1 MSSTIRLATRKSAL
15 ALAQSRQVAR
25 LLESLEPGLRVEEVQ
40 VVTQGDR
47 VQDRSLA
54 EIGGKG
60 LFVAEVEAA
69 LAEGRADM
77 AVHSMKDLPAALAEG
92 MVLAAVP
99 ARESPWDLLV
109 TGDGRD
115 LEGLPAG
122 ARVGTSSRRR
132 ELQLRAAR
140 PDLVVSM
147 LRGNV
152 DTRLRKL
159 AAGDFDAIVLAEAG
173 VNRLGVAVKG
183 VRLQGRMVPAV
194 GQGALALEC
203 RADDPNTRR
212 VVALVD
218 DPVTRRETDAE
229 RALMRALGGS
239 CTVPLGALA
248 RWGDDGSAMTMEGF
262 FARDDGPWG
271 RATIWG
277 DGRAEAGATRLG
289 EELARR
295 LRDAVGG

>member
-1 MSSTIRLATRKSAL
+1 MSETIRLATRKSAL

-25 LLESLEPGLRVEEVQ
+25 LLESLVPGLRVEEVQ

-109 TGDGRD
+109 TRDGTD
-115 LEGLPAG
+115 LAELPEG

-132 ELQLRAAR
+132 ELQLRGLR

-152 DTRLRKL
+152 DTRLRRL
-159 AAGDFDAIVLAEAG
+159 EAGDFDAIVLAEAG
-173 VNRLGVAVKG
+173 VRRLGVAVRG
-183 VRLQGRMVPAV
+183 VRLEGRVVPAV

-203 RADDPNTRR
+203 RAEDAATRR

-229 RALMRALGGS
+229 RALMCSLGGS

-248 RWGDDGSAMTMEGF
+248 RWGDDGATMTVEGY
-262 FARDDGPWG
+262 FAHDNGRVG
-271 RATIWG
+271 RATVSG
-277 DGRAEAGATRLG
+277 DGRTEDGAVALG
-289 EELARR
+289 AMLGQR
-295 LRDAVGG
+295 LRAAVA